1 MALAARAGEDFET
14 ARQAL
19 LEAQARNQAK
29 QMARSTNQTTV
40 QLIENNPL
48 KLSPTPEEAIRIL
61 FGPPTRSYLDAR
73 GAFTRA
79 FGDLKSHQLKTYVA
93 MQQAVARLVASV
105 DPKTMAREI
114 EGGGS
119 SWLGSSKSKLWD
131 AFLMRWMSR
140 LGDDSST
147 PVEAFMRHFA
157 DAYDRTETAGR
168 K

>member
-1 MALAARAGEDFET
+1 VG
-14 ARQAL
+14 AL
-19 LEAQARNQAK
+19 LQITIYSLMELLQARNQAK
-29 QMARSTNQTTV
+29 QMARSANQTTV
-40 QLIENNPL
+40 QLSENNPL
-48 KLSPTPEEAIRIL
+48 KLSPTPEEAIRLL

-79 FGDLKSHQLKTYVA
+79 FGDLKSHQFKTYVA

-105 DPKTMAREI
+105 DPKAMAREI

-140 LGDDSST
+140 LGDDSNS